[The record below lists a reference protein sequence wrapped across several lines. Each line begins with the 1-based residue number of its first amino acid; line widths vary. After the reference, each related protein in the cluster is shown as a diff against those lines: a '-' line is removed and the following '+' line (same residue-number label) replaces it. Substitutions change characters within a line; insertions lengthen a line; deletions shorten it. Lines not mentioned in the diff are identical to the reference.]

1 MFRQW
6 VSRIALL
13 TVIATTIGCD
23 QVSKHLATSHLRGAP
38 GQSFLAD
45 SIRLEYAHNMGSFL
59 SLGSELPSALRA
71 ALFSFATAIM
81 LASCAFAIV
90 CQRTMTLW
98 VFGLALV
105 VAGGVSNLVDRVA
118 YGAVTDFLNVGI
130 GSLRTGIFNVADMAI
145 MTGMGLILV
154 WAARQKKRGADAA

>member
-1 MFRQW
+1 FFTELGLTLEGEQPSKGHRGGKVQIMW

-13 TVIATTIGCD
+13 AVVATTIGRD

-81 LASCAFAIV
+81 LASCA
-90 CQRTMTLW
+90 
-98 VFGLALV
+98 
-105 VAGGVSNLVDRVA
+105 
-118 YGAVTDFLNVGI
+118 
-130 GSLRTGIFNVADMAI
+130 
-145 MTGMGLILV
+145 
-154 WAARQKKRGADAA
+154 